1 MHPHFKRNL
10 FFLYLRQIS
19 AGLLIYQPVFYNF
32 LISRGMSA
40 ADFSVLL
47 TAYNLGTLLIVVP
60 AGHFADRIGR
70 KWALMTAN
78 TAFTLGTLTLAFGH
92 SLPVFIIGEIIYSL
106 AVALDAG
113 THSAFLFEFLRSEGK
128 EKEYY
133 KYDAFGMFM
142 FLVAGAIGTLIG
154 GYLAEKG
161 LHIPVITTA
170 FLTAIGIPC
179 AFFLKEPEME
189 HLKESHK
196 NFPRADI
203 RIFKEISIV
212 FKTVFTNPGLRWA
225 VGLTVLW
232 FWSRQFVNLYLPG
245 PYFKFLDFHLKTYGM
260 LAAALTFC
268 GGIIAFFS
276 RKLINR
282 PDLKWFAIS
291 GLVLIP
297 TCFAF
302 MGFVK
307 NKYGLMGFFL
317 YAIPYGLCTAVT
329 NTLLNRQFMDH
340 ARRSTFLGIVD
351 FCVRLTAS
359 AVTIWLGKVL
369 ADPQRGI
376 TYTLLFAA
384 LFSIGFALM
393 LFPGVF
399 KYTAENPRTN
409 P

>member
-1 MHPHFKRNL
+1 MHSHFKRNL
-10 FFLYLRQIS
+10 ILLYLRQIS
-19 AGLLIYQPVFYNF
+19 AGLLIYQPVFFPF
-32 LISRGMSA
+32 LTSRGLSA

-47 TAYNLGTLLIVVP
+47 TAYNFGTLLIVVP
-60 AGHFADRIGR
+60 AGHFADIIGR
-70 KWALMTAN
+70 KWALLVAN
-78 TAFTLGTLTLAFGH
+78 LAFTLGTLTLAFGH
-92 SLPVFIIGEIIYSL
+92 SLPVFIIGELIYSL

-113 THSAFLFEFLRSEGK
+113 THSAFLYEFLRTQGK

-142 FLVAGAIGTLIG
+142 FLVAGAMGTLIG

-179 AFFLKEPEME
+179 AFFLNEPKIE
-189 HLKESHK
+189 HIHPTNQKHK
-196 NFPRADI
+196 NSPMEVLNVVR
-203 RIFKEISIV
+203 SV
-212 FKTVFTNPGLRWA
+212 FANKGLRWA
-225 VGLTVLW
+225 IGLTVLW

-245 PYFKFLDFHLKTYGM
+245 PYFRFLEFPLKMFGV
-260 LAAALTFC
+260 LAAALTFA

-307 NKYGLMGFFL
+307 NTYGLIGFFL
-317 YAIPYGLCTAVT
+317 YAIPNGLCTAVT
-329 NTLLNRQFMDH
+329 NTLLNRQFIDH
-340 ARRSTFLGIVD
+340 SKRSTFLAIVD

-359 AVTIWLGKVL
+359 GVTIWLGKVL

-399 KYTAENPRTN
+399 KYTSEHTHS
-409 P
+409 